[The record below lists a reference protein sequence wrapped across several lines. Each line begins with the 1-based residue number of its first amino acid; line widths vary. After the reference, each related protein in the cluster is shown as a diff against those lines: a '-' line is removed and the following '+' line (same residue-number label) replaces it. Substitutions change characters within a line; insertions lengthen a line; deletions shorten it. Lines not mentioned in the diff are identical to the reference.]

1 MEKMKEIWIVWLDGG
16 DDEYYSSQAKAHKRC
31 IDLIFDMVDDRY
43 LIVDYLKELEDY
55 QCVSGFCGYCSDTI
69 DPYDEW
75 EKAKKEPMED
85 IPVENT
91 CACNCTCTCCGEE
104 EDESEWEDNVNDDDE
119 ECDKSDLSHLYRDS
133 SNGRDMHYHI
143 YNRYNM
149 GHPLTMNGRALEFDN
164 AEAACRFLKSVRENT
179 DFDLQDAIAL
189 RDILYYDGLYIDAT
203 NCVVNKSGELVE
215 LKGE

>member
-31 IDLIFDMVDDRY
+31 IDLIFDMVEDRY

-91 CACNCTCTCCGEE
+91 CACNCTCCGEE

-179 DFDLQDAIAL
+179 DFDLKDAIAL

-203 NCVVNKSGELVE
+203 NCVVDKSGGLVE

>member
-16 DDEYYSSQAKAHKRC
+16 EDEYYSSQAKAHKRC
-31 IDLIFDMVDDRY
+31 VDLIFDMVDDRY

-75 EKAKKEPMED
+75 EDPRED
-85 IPVENT
+85 KPIEDNSPSWLED
-91 CACNCTCTCCGEE
+91 EE

-133 SNGRDMHYHI
+133 SKGRDMFYHI
-143 YNRYNM
+143 YNRYSM

-164 AEAACRFLKSVRENT
+164 AEAACRFLNSVRENT
-179 DFDLQDAIAL
+179 DFDLKDAIAL

>member
-31 IDLIFDMVDDRY
+31 IDLIFDMVEDRY

-91 CACNCTCTCCGEE
+91 CACNCTCCGEE

-119 ECDKSDLSHLYRDS
+119 ECDRADLSHLYRDS

-179 DFDLQDAIAL
+179 DFDLKDAIAL

-203 NCVVNKSGELVE
+203 NCIVDKSGGLVE

>member
-16 DDEYYSSQAKAHKRC
+16 EDEYYSSQAKAHKRC

-75 EKAKKEPMED
+75 EDPMED
-85 IPVENT
+85 KPIEDNT
-91 CACNCTCTCCGEE
+91 PSWLGEE

-119 ECDKSDLSHLYRDS
+119 EECDKKDLSHLYRDS
-133 SNGRDMHYHI
+133 SNGRDMVYHI
-143 YNRYNM
+143 YNRYSM

-179 DFDLQDAIAL
+179 DFDLKDAIAIK
-189 RDILYYDGLYIDAT
+189 DILYYDGLYIDAT

>member
-31 IDLIFDMVDDRY
+31 IDLIFDMVEDRY

-85 IPVENT
+85 IPVENA
-91 CACNCTCTCCGEE
+91 CACNCTCCGEE

-119 ECDKSDLSHLYRDS
+119 ECDRADLSHLYRDS

-179 DFDLQDAIAL
+179 DFDLKDAIAL

-203 NCVVNKSGELVE
+203 NCIVDKSGGLVE

>member
-31 IDLIFDMVDDRY
+31 IDLIFDMVEDRY

-69 DPYDEW
+69 DPYDEL

-91 CACNCTCTCCGEE
+91 CACNCTCCGEE

-119 ECDKSDLSHLYRDS
+119 ECDRADLSHLYRDS

-143 YNRYNM
+143 YNRYSM

-164 AEAACRFLKSVRENT
+164 IEAAFRFLESVRKNT
-179 DFDLQDAIAL
+179 DFDLKDAIVL
-189 RDILYYDGLYIDAT
+189 KDILYYDGLYIDAT
-203 NCVVNKSGELVE
+203 NCVVGENGGLVE

>member
-1 MEKMKEIWIVWLDGG
+1 MEKMKEIWIVWSDGG

-31 IDLIFDMVDDRY
+31 IDLIFDMVEDRY

-91 CACNCTCTCCGEE
+91 CACNCTCCGEE

-179 DFDLQDAIAL
+179 DFDLKDAIAL

-203 NCVVNKSGELVE
+203 NCIVDKSGGLVE

>member
-16 DDEYYSSQAKAHKRC
+16 EDEYYSSQAKAHKRC
-31 IDLIFDMVDDRY
+31 IDLIFDMVEDRY

-75 EKAKKEPMED
+75 EKPKKEPLED
-85 IPVENT
+85 IPVENA
-91 CACNCTCTCCGEE
+91 CACNCTCCGEE

-119 ECDKSDLSHLYRDS
+119 ECDRADLSHLYRDS
-133 SNGRDMHYHI
+133 SNGRDMYYHI
-143 YNRYNM
+143 YNRYSM
-149 GHPLTMNGRALEFDN
+149 GHPLTMNGRALEFDT

-189 RDILYYDGLYIDAT
+189 KDILYYDGLYIDAT
-203 NCVVNKSGELVE
+203 NCIVDKSGGLVE

>member
-16 DDEYYSSQAKAHKRC
+16 EDEYYSSQAKAHKRC
-31 IDLIFDMVDDRY
+31 VDLIFDMVDDRY

-69 DPYDEW
+69 VPYDEW
-75 EKAKKEPMED
+75 EAKKEPMED
-85 IPVENT
+85 KPIEDNT
-91 CACNCTCTCCGEE
+91 PSWFDEE

-119 ECDKSDLSHLYRDS
+119 EECDKKDLSHLYRDS
-133 SNGRDMHYHI
+133 SKGRDMFYHI
-143 YNRYNM
+143 YNRYSM

-164 AEAACRFLKSVRENT
+164 IEAAFRFLKSVRENT
-179 DFDLQDAIAL
+179 DFDLEDAIVL
-189 RDILYYDGLYIDAT
+189 KDILYYDGLYIDAT

>member
-16 DDEYYSSQAKAHKRC
+16 EDEYYSSQAKAHKRC
-31 IDLIFDMVDDRY
+31 VDLIFDMVDDRY

-75 EKAKKEPMED
+75 EDPRED
-85 IPVENT
+85 KPIEDNSPSWLED
-91 CACNCTCTCCGEE
+91 EE

-119 ECDKSDLSHLYRDS
+119 EECNRKDLSHLYRDS
-133 SNGRDMHYHI
+133 SKGRDMFYHI
-143 YNRYNM
+143 YNRYSM

-164 AEAACRFLKSVRENT
+164 IEAAFRFLKSVRENT
-179 DFDLQDAIAL
+179 DFDLEDAIVL
-189 RDILYYDGLYIDAT
+189 KDILYYDGLYIDAT
-203 NCVVNKSGELVE
+203 NCVVDKSGGLVE

>member
-1 MEKMKEIWIVWLDGG
+1 MEKMKEIWVVWLDG
-16 DDEYYSSQAKAHKRC
+16 DDEYYSSKAKAHKRC

-55 QCVSGFCGYCSDTI
+55 QCISGFCGYCSDTI

-75 EKAKKEPMED
+75 EDPMED
-85 IPVENT
+85 KPIEDNSAPWLS
-91 CACNCTCTCCGEE
+91 EE

-119 ECDKSDLSHLYRDS
+119 EECDKKDLSHLYRDS
-133 SNGRDMHYHI
+133 SNGRDMYYHI

-164 AEAACRFLKSVRENT
+164 IEAVLRFLKSVRENT
-179 DFDLQDAIAL
+179 DFDLKDAIGL
-189 RDILYYDGLYIDAT
+189 KDILYYDGLYIDAT
-203 NCVVNKSGELVE
+203 NCVVNESGELVE

>member
-31 IDLIFDMVDDRY
+31 IDLIFDMVEDRY

-75 EKAKKEPMED
+75 EDHKEDKPIED
-85 IPVENT
+85 DSPSWLED
-91 CACNCTCTCCGEE
+91 EE
-104 EDESEWEDNVNDDDE
+104 EDESEWEDDVNSNSNDDE

-179 DFDLQDAIAL
+179 DFDLKDAIAL

-203 NCVVNKSGELVE
+203 NCIVDKSGGLVE

>member
-1 MEKMKEIWIVWLDGG
+1 MEKMKEIWIVWMDGC

-31 IDLIFDMVDDRY
+31 IDFIFDMVDDRY
-43 LIVDYLKELEDY
+43 LIVDYLKELEDNL
-55 QCVSGFCGYCSDTI
+55 CVFDFCGYCSDII

-75 EKAKKEPMED
+75 EDHKEDKPIED
-85 IPVENT
+85 NSPSWFDD
-91 CACNCTCTCCGEE
+91 EE

-119 ECDKSDLSHLYRDS
+119 ECDRADLSHLYRDS
-133 SNGRDMHYHI
+133 SNGRDMVYHI

-164 AEAACRFLKSVRENT
+164 IEAAFRFLKSVRENT
-179 DFDLQDAIAL
+179 DFDLEDAIVL
-189 RDILYYDGLYIDAT
+189 KDILYYDDLYIDAT
-203 NCVVNKSGELVE
+203 NCVVDENGGLVE

>member
-75 EKAKKEPMED
+75 EEVKKEPMED
-85 IPVENT
+85 IPVENA
-91 CACNCTCTCCGEE
+91 CACNCTCCGEE

-119 ECDKSDLSHLYRDS
+119 ECDRTDLSHLYRDS

-179 DFDLQDAIAL
+179 DFHLKDAIAL

-203 NCVVNKSGELVE
+203 NCIVDKSGGLVE

>member
-31 IDLIFDMVDDRY
+31 IDLIFDMVEDRY

-75 EKAKKEPMED
+75 EKEKKEPVED

-91 CACNCTCTCCGEE
+91 CACNCACCGEE

-119 ECDKSDLSHLYRDS
+119 ECDRADLSHLYRDS
-133 SNGRDMHYHI
+133 SKGRDMYYHI
-143 YNRYNM
+143 YNRYSM

-164 AEAACRFLKSVRENT
+164 IEAAFRFLKSVRENT
-179 DFDLQDAIAL
+179 DFDLEDAIVL
-189 RDILYYDGLYIDAT
+189 KDILYYDGLYIDAT
-203 NCVVNKSGELVE
+203 NCVVSKSGGLVE

>member
-31 IDLIFDMVDDRY
+31 VDLIFDMVEDRY

-85 IPVENT
+85 IPVENV
-91 CACNCTCTCCGEE
+91 CACNCTCCGEE

-119 ECDKSDLSHLYRDS
+119 ECDRADLSHLYRDS

-143 YNRYNM
+143 YNRYSM

-164 AEAACRFLKSVRENT
+164 IEAAFRFLKSVRENT
-179 DFDLQDAIAL
+179 DFDLEDAIVL
-189 RDILYYDGLYIDAT
+189 KDILYYDGLYIDAT
-203 NCVVNKSGELVE
+203 NCVVGKSGGLVE

>member
-16 DDEYYSSQAKAHKRC
+16 EDEYYSSQAKAHKRC
-31 IDLIFDMVDDRY
+31 IDLIFDMVEDRY

-55 QCVSGFCGYCSDTI
+55 QCVSGFCGYCSETI

-75 EKAKKEPMED
+75 EKTKKEPMED

-91 CACNCTCTCCGEE
+91 CTCSCACCGGEE
-104 EDESEWEDNVNDDDE
+104 EDESEWEDNANDDDE
-119 ECDKSDLSHLYRDS
+119 EECDKQDLSHLYRDS
-133 SNGRDMHYHI
+133 SNGREMFYHI
-143 YNRYNM
+143 YNKYSI

-164 AEAACRFLKSVRENT
+164 VDSAVRFLDSVRKNT
-179 DFDLQDAIAL
+179 NFDLEHAIIL

-203 NCVVNKSGELVE
+203 NCIVDENGELTEV
-215 LKGE
+215 KGE